1 MYKTLIFVCLVLSLF
16 GCNKHSNVTQLKSS
30 KTNNIIYEEKPFQLK
45 WKIENNS
52 ITKIPSDIHKKIKN
66 VCKNHDR
73 FVLIKIKTFEDD
85 TALGT
90 FDCRI

>member
-1 MYKTLIFVCLVLSLF
+1 MT
-16 GCNKHSNVTQLKSS
+16 T
-30 KTNNIIYEEKPFQLK
+30 
-45 WKIENNS
+45 
-52 ITKIPSDIHKKIKN
+52 IPSDIHKKIKN
-66 VCKNHDR
+66 VCKKHNM

>member
-1 MYKTLIFVCLVLSLF
+1 MYKSIICICFLLF
-16 GCNKHSNVTQLKSS
+16 ISSCNKHSNVTQLKSS